1 MTIKSFLFDLDGVLT
16 DTSEFHFLAWKR
28 LAEENE
34 ILFTRQ
40 DNEALRG
47 VSRRESLE
55 LLLKGRPVSEEQ
67 ARSMMELKNGYY
79 LELVKKMTPADLLP
93 GAKEILKEL
102 GNLKL
107 KRVIVSA
114 SKNAPLVVELLQIA
128 ALIDGL
134 VDGTSPA
141 RSKPAPDL
149 FLLASNKYG
158 VNPPDCLVVEDAAAG
173 VEAAHA
179 AGMRAVGLGPIER
192 VGAAELVL
200 PSLEGQRASD
210 IISRIEKI
218 A

>member
-1 MTIKSFLFDLDGVLT
+1 MTIKAFLFDLDGVLT

-28 LAEENE
+28 LAEENG

-67 ARSMMELKNGYY
+67 ARSMMDLKNGYY

-93 GAKEILKEL
+93 GAKEILEEL

-114 SKNAPLVVELLQIA
+114 SKNAPLVVERLQIA

-218 A
+218 D